1 MSGTF
6 CRTGLQARTVLGEQV
21 MAKESSVAPKERV
34 NIRYKPA
41 TGDMKEEIELPM
53 KTVIMGDFTMR
64 PDETPL
70 EDRDRIN
77 IDKDNFAEV
86 MRAQNLSLDLSVQDK
101 LSEVPEGEEAE
112 EMGVHLDIKGL
123 KDFEPEQVVKQVPE
137 LRKLL
142 ELREA
147 LTALK
152 GPLGNVPAFRK
163 AIQQTMDDEGARQKL
178 LDELGIGKE
187 KEEQS

>member
-112 EMGVHLDIKGL
+112 EMGVIK
-123 KDFEPEQVVKQVPE
+123 KNNIKNK
-137 LRKLL
+137 R
-142 ELREA
+142 
-147 LTALK
+147 
-152 GPLGNVPAFRK
+152 
-163 AIQQTMDDEGARQKL
+163 
-178 LDELGIGKE
+178 KE
-187 KEEQS
+187 KQRKKRK